1 MSGHSKFANIK
12 HKKEKNDAKKGKI
25 FTIIDTLVLLHNLSA
40 IGPIMIENTGGINSN
55 VVTKEIANEELVN
68 WLAYVIKAT

>member
-1 MSGHSKFANIK
+1 
-12 HKKEKNDAKKGKI
+12 
-25 FTIIDTLVLLHNLSA
+25 
-40 IGPIMIENTGGINSN
+40 MIENTGGINSN